1 MRSKLLFFTALCA
14 AFLALCM
21 TAHAQ
26 EAAYDGTAVAASGF
40 GSAYLLND
48 GDERS
53 FASAEGGSITL
64 SNDAGIAS
72 VYVVFNRLPEV
83 WTLTDTAGGRS
94 AECAQYGFL
103 HEFVDVR
110 ELFGSAPTE
119 LTLSF
124 DGYVSISEIYG
135 FTAGGLPAWVQQWE
149 PPCEQADLL
158 MLSSHSDDEHL
169 FFAGVLP
176 YYAVERGM
184 TVQVVYIIN
193 HFDTYAR
200 PHEQL
205 DGLWAVGVRHYP
217 VMTDF
222 PDLYSESEEQ
232 ALNAFAA
239 YGIGFEDYVGYITDT
254 IRRFKPLVVM
264 SHDVNGEYGHGT
276 HILCSKA
283 LMEAVTLTQDASY
296 RPESAEQYGT
306 WDVEKTYL
314 HLYKENPI
322 VMDWDVPLDS
332 FGGLTAFE
340 ASRLGFDCHESQHWT
355 WFYGWIY
362 GKNAPITKASEI
374 STYSPCEY
382 GLYRTT
388 VGADVV
394 GGDFFENVMTY
405 GERAAAEEAARLE
418 AEEKARLEAEAAAKA
433 QEEAEAA
440 ARAEAEAK
448 AQQEAAA
455 SAAAAQTAQSTAP
468 SADSSEGSPLVM
480 VVVICGVA
488 GVLFIVTAL
497 LYIRERKSRR
507 TPPRKKR

>member
-1 MRSKLLFFTALCA
+1 MRYKLLFFIVLSVLSCALC
-14 AFLALCM
+14 L
-21 TAHAQ
+21 TAHA
-26 EAAYDGTAVAASGF
+26 EDAAFDGTDVAATGF
-40 GSAYLLND
+40 GSAYLLDD

-64 SNDAGIAS
+64 TNEAGIS
-72 VYVVFNRLPEV
+72 SLYVVFNRLPEV
-83 WTLTDTAGGRS
+83 WTLTDTASGKS
-94 AECAQYGFL
+94 VDCAEYGFL
-103 HEFVDVR
+103 HEFVDVEER
-110 ELFGSAPTE
+110 FGNAPTE
-119 LTLSF
+119 LVMSF
-124 DGYVSISEIYG
+124 SGYVSISEVYG
-135 FTAGGLPAWVQQWE
+135 FTKGELPAWVQRWE

-184 TVQVVYIIN
+184 TVQVAYIIN

-239 YGIGFEDYVGYITDT
+239 YGIGFEDYVGFITDT

-264 SHDVNGEYGHGT
+264 SHDVDGEYGHGT

-283 LMEAVTLTQDASY
+283 LMQAVELTMDAEY
-296 RPESAEQYGT
+296 RPESAQQYGT

-314 HLYKENPI
+314 HLYKENPV
-322 VMDWDVPLDS
+322 VMNWDVPLEK

-340 ASRLGFDCHESQHWT
+340 ASRLGFDCHTSQHWT

-374 STYSPCEY
+374 ATYSPCEY

-405 GERAAAEEAARLE
+405 EQRAAAEEAARLE

-433 QEEAEAA
+433 QAEAEAA
-440 ARAEAEAK
+440 AKAEAEAK
-448 AQQEAAA
+448 AKAEQEAAA
-455 SAAAAQTAQSTAP
+455 SSAAQTALNAVDE
-468 SADSSEGSPLVM
+468 AESERSPLLM
-480 VVVICGVA
+480 VVVICCVA

-497 LYIRERKSRR
+497 LYARERKQRR

>member
-1 MRSKLLFFTALCA
+1 VM
-14 AFLALCM
+14 
-21 TAHAQ
+21 
-26 EAAYDGTAVAASGF
+26 
-40 GSAYLLND
+40 
-48 GDERS
+48 S
-53 FASAEGGSITL
+53 FS
-64 SNDAGIAS
+64 
-72 VYVVFNRLPEV
+72 
-83 WTLTDTAGGRS
+83 
-94 AECAQYGFL
+94 
-103 HEFVDVR
+103 
-110 ELFGSAPTE
+110 
-119 LTLSF
+119 
-124 DGYVSISEIYG
+124 GYVSISEVYG
-135 FTAGGLPAWVQQWE
+135 FTKGELPAWVQRWE

-184 TVQVVYIIN
+184 TVQVAYIIN

-239 YGIGFEDYVGYITDT
+239 YGIGFEDYVGFITDT

-264 SHDVNGEYGHGT
+264 SHDVDGEYGHGT

-283 LMEAVTLTQDASY
+283 LMQAVELTMDAEY
-296 RPESAEQYGT
+296 RPESAQQYGT

-314 HLYKENPI
+314 HLYKENPV
-322 VMDWDVPLDS
+322 VMNWDVPLEK

-340 ASRLGFDCHESQHWT
+340 ASRLGFDCHTSQHWT

-374 STYSPCEY
+374 ATYSPCEY

-405 GERAAAEEAARLE
+405 EQRAAAEEAARLE

-433 QEEAEAA
+433 QAEAEAA
-440 ARAEAEAK
+440 AKAEAEAK
-448 AQQEAAA
+448 AKAEQEAAA
-455 SAAAAQTAQSTAP
+455 SSAAQTALNAVDE
-468 SADSSEGSPLVM
+468 AESERSPLLM
-480 VVVICGVA
+480 VVVICCVA

-497 LYIRERKSRR
+497 LYARERKQRR